1 MVEMIN
7 GRKWNEENG
16 RTRDKIEK
24 IIMSFEEK
32 FAFIG

>member
-16 RTRDKIEK
+16 QIRDRIEK
-24 IIMSFEEK
+24 IIIDFEEK